1 MVVRLDLERD
11 RSAVAEVEDSR
22 VLARPLEDALAG
34 RRQPPE
40 ERGGVLVAAVLR
52 PEERE
57 DRELEVIRVAPQQLP
72 DTLRLPVG
80 QTEGTVKRGLG
91 GDLRQVIQC
100 NPGCGGIS
108 PDPPSLRFTREM
120 RRPIVILSVLALIW
134 GASFM
139 LIKIADR
146 ELTPATLILGRLA
159 SAALLLAVIAMVRLG
174 ARATLV
180 EVRRRWQ
187 WLIVIGLVNTALPFW
202 LLSWGEKRL
211 DSGLASIIQGAVPIF
226 NALLAFAFFREERVV
241 GLRLVGLLIGFVGVA
256 LLVGAQPQGK
266 LLAALAVVAMALCY
280 AIGTLIA
287 GRYLRGTPPLVVALA
302 STVVSTIAVLPAG
315 VIQAPV
321 GMWHGETIASILVLG
336 FVGTAI
342 AYLLFFELI
351 QRAGAN
357 YATLVTY
364 LVPPIA
370 LAYGAIFLGESFGLT
385 AFAALAL
392 ILVGV
397 ALATGSVRL
406 ASFRT
411 ARAETGEVREAA

>member
-1 MVVRLDLERD
+1 
-11 RSAVAEVEDSR
+11 
-22 VLARPLEDALAG
+22 
-34 RRQPPE
+34 
-40 ERGGVLVAAVLR
+40 
-52 PEERE
+52 
-57 DRELEVIRVAPQQLP
+57 
-72 DTLRLPVG
+72 
-80 QTEGTVKRGLG
+80 
-91 GDLRQVIQC
+91 
-100 NPGCGGIS
+100 
-108 PDPPSLRFTREM
+108 M
-120 RRPIVILSVLALIW
+120 RRPIVLLTVLALIW

-146 ELTPATLILGRLA
+146 ELTPATLILGRIGT
-159 SAALLLAVIAMVRLG
+159 AALLLTAIAMVRLG
-174 ARATLV
+174 PRTTLA
-180 EVRRRWQ
+180 EIRREWQ
-187 WLIVIGLVNTALPFW
+187 WLVVVGIVNTAVPFW
-202 LLSWGEKRL
+202 LLSWGETRI

-226 NALLAFAFFREERVV
+226 NALLAFAFFREERVT
-241 GLRLVGLLIGFVGVA
+241 GLRLVGLGIGFVGVA

-266 LLAALAVVAMALCY
+266 LLGALAVVAMALCY

-302 STVVSTIAVLPAG
+302 STAVSTIAVLPAG
-315 VIQAPV
+315 VIQAP
-321 GMWHGETIASILVLG
+321 GEMWHGETIAAILVLG

-342 AYLLFFELI
+342 AYLLFFALI

-370 LAYGAIFLGESFGLT
+370 LAYGAIFLGESFGWT

-406 ASFRT
+406 ASLRQART
-411 ARAETGEVREAA
+411 EAREAREAA